1 MEERVRKGIILFLKE
16 LIAAVRKSD
25 SFRLKE
31 LSNANVKHEIAFRDE
46 DSLTI
51 SVVAY
56 ALSKTIRSTR
66 RKATIALQLRSAL
79 VALNSGDE
87 RKYRIIIKSLIKGIE
102 AEDSGFRQFVSGVFE
117 RAKIKKGCSLCESGT
132 SMARAADMLNVSKW
146 ELAGYLGR
154 SRAAGRHSERV
165 TAEQRLALARRLF
178 A

>member
-1 MEERVRKGIILFLKE
+1 MEEKARQGMMRFLKE

-31 LSNANVKHEIAFRDE
+31 LSNANVSNEIAFQDE

-56 ALSKTIRSTR
+56 ALSKIMGRTS
-66 RKATIALQLRSAL
+66 RKADIISRLKNALAS
-79 VALNSGDE
+79 LNSGDD
-87 RKYRIIIKSLIKGIE
+87 RKYRLTIRGLIREIE
-102 AEDSGFRQFVSGVFE
+102 SEDSGFRQFVSGIFE
-117 RAKIKKGCSLCESGT
+117 RAKIKKGCNLCESGT
-132 SMARAADMLNVSKW
+132 SMARAADMLRVSKW

-154 SRAAGRHSERV
+154 SRASGRHSELV
-165 TAEQRLALARRLF
+165 TAGQRLSLARRLF